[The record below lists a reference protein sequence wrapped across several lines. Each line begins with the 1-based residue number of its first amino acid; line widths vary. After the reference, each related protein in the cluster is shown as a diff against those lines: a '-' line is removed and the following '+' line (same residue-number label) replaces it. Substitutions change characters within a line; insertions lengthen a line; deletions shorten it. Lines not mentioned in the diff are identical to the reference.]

1 VINRFGRT
9 ALEDRFVGHTD
20 AMDKEQA
27 AAWIAGYERAW
38 RSPGTEMLAE
48 VFTTDATY
56 LQGPFDAPLVGLPA
70 IAGMWDEERTGPD
83 EAFEMSSEIIAV
95 DGDTAVARVEVT
107 YGDPVEEEF
116 RDLWIMR
123 FDEDGRCS
131 SFEEWWSSPDGSV

>member
-1 VINRFGRT
+1 MVTGG
-9 ALEDRFVGHTD
+9 RFVGHTD
-20 AMDKEQA
+20 LMNKERV

-38 RSPGTEMLAE
+38 RKPGTETLGE
-48 VFTTDATY
+48 NFTEDATY
-56 LQGPFDAPLVGLPA
+56 LQGPYDEPLVGLPA
-70 IAGMWDEERTGPD
+70 IVEMWDEERDGPD
-83 EAFEMSSEIIAV
+83 EEFEMTSEIIAV

-123 FDEDGRCS
+123 FDEDGRCR

>member
-1 VINRFGRT
+1 MDRFGRT

-20 AMDKEQA
+20 AMKKEQV

-83 EAFEMSSEIIAV
+83 EAFELSSEIIAV

-107 YGDPVEEEF
+107 YGEPDHEEF
-116 RDLWIMR
+116 CDLWIIR
-123 FDEDGRCS
+123 FAEDGRCR
-131 SFEEWWSSPDGSV
+131 SFEEWWFSPDGPA